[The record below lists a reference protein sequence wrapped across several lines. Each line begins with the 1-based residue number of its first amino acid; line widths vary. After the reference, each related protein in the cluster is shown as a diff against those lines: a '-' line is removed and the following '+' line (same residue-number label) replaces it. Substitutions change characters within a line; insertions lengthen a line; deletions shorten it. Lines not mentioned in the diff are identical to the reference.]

1 MGETDAARVDVAAL
15 REVARHYQDS
25 ADAIDDAV
33 QTHLTALAFDGATAG
48 RGYPGHGDVLRSGV
62 EDVVTGLR
70 LWARAS
76 AEIAATLLTSA
87 ERYADA
93 DARAARRVG

>member
-1 MGETDAARVDVAAL
+1 MGETDAAHVDVAAL
-15 REVARHYQDS
+15 NDVARHYQGV

-33 QTHLTALAFDGATAG
+33 RTQLTALAFDGAAAG
-48 RGYPGHGDVLRSGV
+48 RGYTGRGDALRSAV
-62 EDVVTGLR
+62 DDVVTGLR
-70 LWARAS
+70 QWSRAS
-76 AEIAATLLTSA
+76 AEIAATLRASA